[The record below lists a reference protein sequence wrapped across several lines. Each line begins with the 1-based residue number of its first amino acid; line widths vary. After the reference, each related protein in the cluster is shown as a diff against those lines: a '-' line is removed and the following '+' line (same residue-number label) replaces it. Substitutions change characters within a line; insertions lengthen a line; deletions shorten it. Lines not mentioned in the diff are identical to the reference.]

1 MSVEAGKTKEIEVP
15 IFQWFF
21 ADFFAK
27 VNLAV
32 EGSMSGL
39 TTTQAVDLCMKEK
52 IVGTEICGADIPKCD
67 DTDTGTGVVGAA
79 QVAICLPKKFN
90 WHKLFGSP
98 PLTMFPPQ
106 KLSFTDACVPPSP
119 PPPPPTATTGG
130 TTTGGTTTGGTTTGG
145 TAAAS
150 GTAPTASKPSKVTL
164 ALRASGSVADYS
176 DTSGLKAK
184 VASAAGVGASDVE
197 ITVSAASVLITAVIN
212 VPSSTTADAV
222 SVSLST
228 KLNSVDAAS
237 TALGITVEAVP
248 TVVTTVY
255 ITTASECDN
264 GGAAAGAVI
273 SVLLFIGTIGTV
285 VYLVKKERIANPLD
299 RLKEKLGKKKVYVME
314 NGANAELAAA
324 KPA

>member
-1 MSVEAGKTKEIEVP
+1 M
-15 IFQWFF
+15 
-21 ADFFAK
+21 
-27 VNLAV
+27 
-32 EGSMSGL
+32 
-39 TTTQAVDLCMKEK
+39 TTQAVDLCMKEK

-67 DTDTGTGVVGAA
+67 DTDTGKGVVGAA

-90 WHKLFGSP
+90 WHKLFGAP
-98 PLTMFPPQ
+98 PLTLFPPQ

-130 TTTGGTTTGGTTTGG
+130 TTTGGT
-145 TAAAS
+145 AAL
-150 GTAPTASKPSKVTL
+150 TASKPSKVTL

-264 GGAAAGAVI
+264 GGAVAGAVI

-285 VYLVKKERIANPLD
+285 VYLVKK
-299 RLKEKLGKKKVYVME
+299 V
-314 NGANAELAAA
+314 
-324 KPA
+324 